1 MLFVENLSEGNNRMP
16 TSDSVATSPERA
28 CPPLNGVK
36 IPQVSVKTADGAPLQ
51 LLAAIQAKPAVL
63 VFYRGGW

>member
-1 MLFVENLSEGNNRMP
+1 MP
-16 TSDSVATSPERA
+16 ESYAVANSPDSV

-36 IPQVSVKTADGAPLQ
+36 IPRVIVKTADGAPFDLMEG
-51 LLAAIQAKPAVL
+51 INTKPAVL